1 MEFIE
6 YSTESNKQNDFMD
19 PKGLFILVT
28 EWLLGAVTPAA
39 PHITRKYVLHIASL
53 EKDRN
58 IQVQFLQDAYGFPTV
73 LKSENLESNHCKL
86 GAICI
91 YL

>member
-6 YSTESNKQNDFMD
+6 YSAESNKQNDFMD

-58 IQVQFLQDAYGFPTV
+58 IQVQFLQDAYGFHTV
-73 LKSENLESNHCKL
+73 LKSEHLESNHCKL
-86 GAICI
+86 GAICR